1 MRGSPLELVV
11 VKVTSEDVD
20 RLGLGVMVE
29 LLAGVVEAD
38 AVEGVVAES
47 APPPTPAEMRPPP
60 VPPTPRETPPLPSD
74 TPIRGSPL
82 ELVVVKVTSDADVL
96 KLGLWVMVELLL
108 PEVVEA
114 DAAEGVV
121 ESEPPPTPAEIRPPP
136 VPPTPSDTPPLPSD
150 TPISGSPLELVVVKV
165 TSDADEVRL
174 GLEVMVELLPAA
186 VVEAG
191 VDEGVV
197 EPDPPPT
204 PAEITH

>member
-1 MRGSPLELVV
+1 
-11 VKVTSEDVD
+11 
-20 RLGLGVMVE
+20 MVE
-29 LLAGVVEAD
+29 LV
-38 AVEGVVAES
+38 
-47 APPPTPAEMRPPP
+47 
-60 VPPTPRETPPLPSD
+60 
-74 TPIRGSPL
+74 
-82 ELVVVKVTSDADVL
+82 
-96 KLGLWVMVELLL
+96 L

-204 PAEITH
+204 PAEIRPPPVPPRPSDTPPLPSDTPMRGSPLELVVVKVTSDAEVD